1 MTLVS
6 ALHRQFTWSTNF
18 VSMTTHLLPH
28 PQLYAIPAV
37 RMEGHVLPPTTVPA
51 PQGGLET
58 HAHKVGSCDS
68 VRVWGVHRTGY
79 FLLSAVVCSPPCQN
93 GGSCVSPHHC
103 VCTHG
108 WTGTGCNRR
117 KFNKLSKCTGDTD
130 LYCCASVFSYVWFAE
145 VCASGAQPSCPPAGL
160 RHGPPTC
167 GVCRQ
172 ISEHSYCED
181 LVQVVANLSGLE
193 PFTSLGIDSAFFEPQ
208 GFLHVL
214 AFVETRDG
222 LLLSDC
228 DKGGIWN
235 VNYIQLFN
243 CLSQSSLLSYP
254 YHTEYKFTVSLVD
267 SFTYEDFNCPASS
280 AFAALLLL
288 ICNSSP
294 NDPVA
299 AAANL
304 PTERDSFPSFY
315 ARYYCHPNCNESGAE
330 MKFQEGM
337 QAFEGCTRKKR
348 HLTSPYTSTGS
359 ELSWN
364 ADTVETA
371 EDSRF
376 AVTGL
381 QHSAGVYSFG

>member
-1 MTLVS
+1 MLTRWGHVTVYGCGVCTKLATISSLQSCAPHPAKMVGLVS
-6 ALHRQFTWSTNF
+6 LLTTVCALMGGQELTAIVVSTTNF
-18 VSMTTHLLPH
+18 PS
-28 PQLYAIPAV
+28 
-37 RMEGHVLPPTTVPA
+37 VPVT
-51 PQGGLET
+51 LI
-58 HAHKVGSCDS
+58 
-68 VRVWGVHRTGY
+68 Y
-79 FLLSAVVCSPPCQN
+79 CS
-93 GGSCVSPHHC
+93 
-103 VCTHG
+103 
-108 WTGTGCNRR
+108 
-117 KFNKLSKCTGDTD
+117 
-130 LYCCASVFSYVWFAE
+130 ASVFSHVWHAE

-160 RHGPPTC
+160 GHGPPTC

-193 PFTSLGIDSAFFEPQ
+193 PFTSLAIDPAFFEPQ
-208 GFLHVL
+208 GFLRLL

-228 DKGGIWN
+228 NKGGIWN
-235 VNYIQLFN
+235 VNYVQLFN

-267 SFTYEDFNCPASS
+267 SFTYEDFNCPANS

-288 ICNSSP
+288 ICNSNP

-299 AAANL
+299 AAADL

-330 MKFQEGM
+330 MKFREGM

-364 ADTVETA
+364 ANTVETA
-371 EDSRF
+371 E
-376 AVTGL
+376 GL
-381 QHSAGVYSFG
+381 QNSAGVYSFICPITVYCSYINSSSLWLEPH